1 MSTIGNKAAE
11 SYVTV
16 QKQTIA
22 GNGGTS
28 YTLNQAVSNAA
39 DIEVFVNNTRQ
50 EPIVAYN
57 ASSTTLTM
65 TGAVNSSDSFYVIFQ
80 GKGITSVNHPPQS
93 PITATNLTVTETA
106 TVTGNITTSGTVNT
120 SSING
125 GQIGGRRNLIINGN
139 FQCWQRNT
147 NVTGLGT
154 ASGYFTA
161 DRWRINLG
169 GASAGRFTMSRTAGD
184 PDGFNY
190 GLVINC
196 TTADTSIAADEQ
208 LRLNYRIEGQDLQQL
223 EKGTSTA
230 KAVTI
235 SFYAKVDGSAT
246 NFVVELQDSNNTR
259 TISKMF
265 TFTNTWTRY
274 YWTVP
279 GDTTGALNQDTSMSM
294 TLNFWLHAGSTH
306 TSGTLNTSWNARTN
320 ANVAAG
326 IHSLFA
332 STSNEFYLA
341 GVQLEVGSQATPF
354 EHRSFGEE
362 LALCQRYYYHTYSY
376 GTPAG
381 TTFDVDYAAPI
392 IIIGTGN
399 HGMGVCNGVYP
410 VEMRAS
416 PTVSFYSSTGTANR
430 IRYWGGAGGDLTYGT
445 VNRSTRQ
452 ILGMSLN
459 AGSNPEDFYSAA
471 LVCDAEL

>member
-1 MSTIGNKAAE
+1 MALSKI
-11 SYVTV
+11 
-16 QKQTIA
+16 
-22 GNGGTS
+22 
-28 YTLNQAVSNAA
+28 L
-39 DIEVFVNNTRQ
+39 
-50 EPIVAYN
+50 N
-57 ASSTTLTM
+57 ASVTDSTLT
-65 TGAVNSSDSFYVIFQ
+65 GA
-80 GKGITSVNHPPQS
+80 KL
-93 PITATNLTVTETA
+93 ATPNL
-106 TVTGNITTSGTVNT
+106 
-120 SSING
+120 
-125 GQIGGRRNLIINGN
+125 GRRNLVINGN

-169 GASAGRFTMSRTAGD
+169 GTSAGRFTMSRTAGD

-246 NFVVELQDSNNTR
+246 NFVVELQDNNNTR

-279 GDTTGALNQDTSMSM
+279 GDTTGALNQDNSTSM
-294 TLNFWLHAGSTH
+294 TLNFWLNAGANH

-341 GVQLEVGSQATPF
+341 GVQLEVGSAATSF

-362 LALCQRYYYHTYSY
+362 LALCQRYYYDPKLNGGNYWWLHPIASPGGTNWRRASFPLPTTMRADPSVILSGVTSGSYIGGGPTTEGTDHRHYIGLMGDVSSANDYSY
-376 GTPAG
+376 
-381 TTFDVDYAAPI
+381 I
-392 IIIGTGN
+392 N
-399 HGMGVCNGVYP
+399 
-410 VEMRAS
+410 
-416 PTVSFYSSTGTANR
+416 
-430 IRYWGGAGGDLTYGT
+430 DLK
-445 VNRSTRQ
+445 
-452 ILGMSLN
+452 L
-459 AGSNPEDFYSAA
+459 
-471 LVCDAEL
+471 DAEL